1 MLRNRILT
9 ALILIPLV
17 VAGVLLA
24 PSDVLALILG
34 AVVVLGAR
42 EMGRLG
48 GIERLPWQW
57 VYASLVGISMW
68 LLFRWSDA
76 VLDQRLELLVSLFW
90 VPATLALVARRRPVQ
105 RLEGL
110 RPVILLLGAGQ
121 LLIAWLAVIDIHR
134 AESQGPPL
142 VLFVLVLIWAADSG
156 AYFSGRAFGRHK
168 LSPQV
173 SPGKTWEGVAGGLAA
188 AMLWAWIYHA
198 TVGADL
204 PLWPFILLSLVTAAV
219 SVGGDLWESLLKRQV
234 GLKDSGTLLP
244 GHGGVLD
251 RIDSLI
257 AAAPLFALGLG
268 LLGGAS

>member
-24 PSDVLALILG
+24 PSDVLALVLG

-42 EMGRLG
+42 EMARLG

-57 VYASLVGISMW
+57 LYASLVGISMW

-76 VLDQRLELLVSLFW
+76 ALDHWLERLATLFW
-90 VPATLALVARRRPVQ
+90 VPATLALVARRRPLQ
-105 RLEGL
+105 RVAGL
-110 RPVILLLGAGQ
+110 RPAVLLLGAGQ
-121 LLIAWLAVIDIHR
+121 LLVAWLAVMDIHR
-134 AESQGPPL
+134 GGSQGPAL
-142 VLFVLVLIWAADSG
+142 LLFVLVLIWAADSG
-156 AYFSGRAFGRHK
+156 AFFAGRAFGRHK

-173 SPGKTWEGVAGGLAA
+173 SPGKTWEGVAGGLLA
-188 AMLWAWIYHA
+188 AMSWAWVFHA
-198 TVGADL
+198 SVGIDL
-204 PLWPFILLSLVTAAV
+204 PLGSFVLLSLATAVV
-219 SVGGDLWESLLKRQV
+219 SVGGDLWESMLKRQA

-268 LLGGAS
+268 LLGGTS